1 MYVWKLTTGAAPASP
16 ALGCLSSGGYAA
28 YGGLWRHVPGLPAC
42 LIGKCFYCFCFR
54 LVLVPL
60 FSCCAFLLRLN
71 QGYTTTTT
79 TTTTRFPTHRRPYGF
94 RSFSSTKMSFSLQ
107 RNVIFSH
114 VDVKNRVLKI
124 SKTTSFFDIS
134 SCFFGM
140 QHFFSFFS
148 EALHCFDGLAKFF
161 EKPVRCQWSQRF
173 SPTETFPIQGVLLC

>member
-1 MYVWKLTTGAAPASP
+1 
-16 ALGCLSSGGYAA
+16 
-28 YGGLWRHVPGLPAC
+28 
-42 LIGKCFYCFCFR
+42 
-54 LVLVPL
+54 
-60 FSCCAFLLRLN
+60 
-71 QGYTTTTT
+71 
-79 TTTTRFPTHRRPYGF
+79 
-94 RSFSSTKMSFSLQ
+94 MSFSLQ

-173 SPTETFPIQGVLLC
+173 SPTVTQDKLFQFRVFFCVDSIIQPSWKGLSTICQRFASLPQWTGKKEVLRICLVHSLF

>member
-1 MYVWKLTTGAAPASP
+1 
-16 ALGCLSSGGYAA
+16 
-28 YGGLWRHVPGLPAC
+28 
-42 LIGKCFYCFCFR
+42 
-54 LVLVPL
+54 
-60 FSCCAFLLRLN
+60 
-71 QGYTTTTT
+71 
-79 TTTTRFPTHRRPYGF
+79 
-94 RSFSSTKMSFSLQ
+94 MSFSLQ

-161 EKPVRCQWSQRF
+161 EKSVRCQWSQRF
-173 SPTETFPIQGVLLC
+173 SPTVTQDKLFQFRVLFCADSMIQPSWKAFGNINIIFQAFPPSVSDLRPCHSGQGKKRGFFAFFWSILCFDETLWHV